1 LLAPIELGPIFDFSW
16 EQKRNG
22 YRKAYCIK
30 NPTPDCII
38 EHFSK
43 DGVNSLSFREASEA
57 YFTFF
62 PEDIF
67 TVYFWDIYTDLD
79 KNYSYEL
86 TAEELIPV
94 F

>member
-1 LLAPIELGPIFDFSW
+1 MLAPVELGPIFDWSW
-16 EQKRNG
+16 EEKRIA
-22 YRKAYCIK
+22 YRKAYCIE
-30 NPTPDCII
+30 NPTADCIV
-38 EHFSK
+38 EVFSN
-43 DGVNSLSFREASEA
+43 DGVNSLSHREASEA

-67 TVYFWDIYTDLD
+67 SVYFWDIYTDLD
-79 KNYSYEL
+79 KNYDYEL